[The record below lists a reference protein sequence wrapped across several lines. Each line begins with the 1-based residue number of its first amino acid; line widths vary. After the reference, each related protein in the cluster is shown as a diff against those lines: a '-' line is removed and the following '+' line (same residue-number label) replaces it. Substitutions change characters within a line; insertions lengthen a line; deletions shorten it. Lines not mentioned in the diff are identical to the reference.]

1 MNVSM
6 AEPIVTPDVQA
17 GGAGEEKQKSKMK
30 KWIIILLLLF
40 LFGGIGWFAY
50 TRFSAK
56 PDVTEEALPVPAVE
70 SKPQTL
76 QAAPPSLDN
85 LSTDALFGTAQ
96 YESETYKVGDIAIGG
111 EAELILLE
119 DSPEPLEISG
129 VRGESFTE
137 KNNQGVKL
145 VLTWSTNK
153 LAKSTIQYSK
163 VGQEKQDITE
173 SDYSFSHSIIIP
185 ALEQASTYIYVINA
199 EDRFG
204 NKFSSD
210 SYAVS
215 TGSKTVSLFDL
226 IAGAVGDTFGWAVDK

>member
-1 MNVSM
+1 M
-6 AEPIVTPDVQA
+6 AEPTATPEIQA
-17 GGAGEEKQKSKMK
+17 GGIGEEKKKAQWK
-30 KWIIILLLLF
+30 KWIIISLLVFLL
-40 LFGGIGWFAY
+40 GGIGWYAY
-50 TRFSAK
+50 SRFTQK
-56 PDVTEEALPVPAVE
+56 PDVVEEAIPAAQPE
-70 SKPQTL
+70 TKPQEL
-76 QAAPPSLDN
+76 KPAEASLDT

-119 DSPEPLEISG
+119 DSPEPLEITG

-145 VLTWSTNK
+145 VLTWQTNK

-173 SDYSFSHSIIIP
+173 ADYSFSHSIIIP

-204 NKFSSD
+204 NKFTSD

-226 IAGAVGDTFGWAVDK
+226 IAGAVGDTFGWAVNK

>member
-1 MNVSM
+1 M
-6 AEPIVTPDVQA
+6 AEPTATPEIQT
-17 GGAGEEKQKSKMK
+17 GGIGEEKKHSKK
-30 KWIIILLLLF
+30 KWIIVLLLLF
-40 LFGGIGWFAY
+40 LLGGIGWYAY
-50 TRFSAK
+50 SRFTQK
-56 PDVTEEALPVPAVE
+56 PDVVEQAIPAPQPE
-70 SKPQTL
+70 TKPQALKPAET
-76 QAAPPSLDN
+76 SLDN

-145 VLTWSTNK
+145 VLTWQTNK

-185 ALEQASTYIYVINA
+185 ALEQASTYVYVINA

-204 NKFSSD
+204 NKFTSD

-226 IAGAVGDTFGWAVDK
+226 IAGAVGDTFGWAVNK

>member
-1 MNVSM
+1 M
-6 AEPIVTPDVQA
+6 AEPIATPDIQA

>member
-1 MNVSM
+1 M
-6 AEPIVTPDVQA
+6 AEPIATPDIQA
-17 GGAGEEKQKSKMK
+17 GGVGEEKQKSKK
-30 KWIIILLLLF
+30 RWIIILLLIF

-50 TRFSAK
+50 TRFSA
-56 PDVTEEALPVPAVE
+56 PPAVVE
-70 SKPQTL
+70 ENLPAPAPEAKPQTL

-85 LSTDALFGTAQ
+85 LSTEALFGTAQ

-129 VRGESFTE
+129 VRGESFTQ

-163 VGQEKQDITE
+163 VGQEKQDVTE

-185 ALEQASTYIYVINA
+185 GLEQASTYIYVINA

>member
-1 MNVSM
+1 M
-6 AEPIVTPDVQA
+6 AEPTATPDIQA
-17 GGAGEEKQKSKMK
+17 GGIGEEPKKSKGK

-40 LFGGIGWFAY
+40 LFGAIGWFAY
-50 TRFSAK
+50 SRMNAEPEVAEDSLPTT
-56 PDVTEEALPVPAVE
+56 PVEEA
-70 SKPQTL
+70 KPQTL
-76 QAAPPSLDN
+76 PVAPPSLET

-145 VLTWSTNK
+145 VLTWTTNK

-163 VGQEKQDITE
+163 VGQEKQEITE

>member
-1 MNVSM
+1 M
-6 AEPIVTPDVQA
+6 AESVTTPDIQA
-17 GGAGEEKQKSKMK
+17 GGVGEEKPKSKMK

-50 TRFSAK
+50 TRFFAQS
-56 PDVTEEALPVPAVE
+56 DVTEETLPAPVVE

-76 QAAPPSLDN
+76 QPAPPSLDN

-129 VRGESFTE
+129 VRGESFTQ

-163 VGQEKQDITE
+163 VGQEKQDVTE

-185 ALEQASTYIYVINA
+185 GLEQASTYIYVINA

>member
-1 MNVSM
+1 M
-6 AEPIVTPDVQA
+6 ADPTATPDIQA
-17 GGAGEEKQKSKMK
+17 GDIGEEKKKSNTK
-30 KWIIILLLLF
+30 KWIIILLLVF

-50 TRFSAK
+50 SRMSAEPK
-56 PDVTEEALPVPAVE
+56 VTEESLPATPAE
-70 SKPQTL
+70 EAKPQTL
-76 QAAPPSLDN
+76 PTAPPSLET

-119 DSPEPLEISG
+119 DSPEPLEITG
-129 VRGESFTE
+129 VRGESFTQ

-145 VLTWSTNK
+145 VLTWTTNK

-173 SDYSFSHSIIIP
+173 TDYSFSHSIIIP